1 MTDAQAPRPDFS
13 PSRPMRR
20 RGVERYNILLDATER
35 LLADSSD
42 EDISL
47 AQIADAAEVDH
58 ESVGMAAEL
67 GAGQGRPVDL
77 RELGRA
83 RRVVHRHPFPP
94 DAGAADGAGA
104 VLDGAE
110 LQGVGPGTIQ
120 YGSPAHAS
128 DSGRR
133 VVAHPPNQ
141 PLALVH
147 GKLRRVV
154 PTETLSR

>member
-1 MTDAQAPRPDFS
+1 MHLPVREVPEEPR
-13 PSRPMRR
+13 R
-20 RGVERYNILLDATER
+20 EQE
-35 LLADSSD
+35 LAV
-42 EDISL
+42 L
-47 AQIADAAEVDH
+47 AADASEVDH
-58 ESVGMAAEL
+58 KSVGMAAEL

-77 RELGRA
+77 CELGRA
-83 RRVVHRHPFPP
+83 RRVVHGHPFPP

-110 LQGVGPGTIQ
+110 LQGVRARAVEDRG
-120 YGSPAHAS
+120 PAHAPNG
-128 DSGRR
+128 GRG

-141 PLALVH
+141 FLSVIH